1 MNAKQA
7 SSKSR
12 RTNQRTNLKADPR
25 KTQRTGQRRASNVR
39 VLRPKKRARL
49 NYGRVIMLGIILYFI
64 VWTIYPITFRAQ
76 QGQEI
81 ESLKR
86 QLHEINK
93 QNNQLSKDVQYLQSD
108 AYVEQEARSLGL
120 SKPDEEVLVVI
131 PQDSKK
137 PLKGK
142 ENGVEKNRDTGRP
155 ASLWQRIVG
164 VFTGVL

>member
-1 MNAKQA
+1 
-7 SSKSR
+7 
-12 RTNQRTNLKADPR
+12 
-25 KTQRTGQRRASNVR
+25 
-39 VLRPKKRARL
+39 
-49 NYGRVIMLGIILYFI
+49 MLGVILYFI
-64 VWTIYPITFRAQ
+64 VWAIYPITFRAQ
-76 QGQEI
+76 QGREI

-86 QLHEINK
+86 QLHQVNK

-108 AYVEQEARSLGL
+108 TYVEQEARSLGL

-142 ENGVEKNRDTGRP
+142 ENGVEKNRDTEQP
-155 ASLWQRIVG
+155 ASLWERIVG

>member
-1 MNAKQA
+1 
-7 SSKSR
+7 
-12 RTNQRTNLKADPR
+12 
-25 KTQRTGQRRASNVR
+25 
-39 VLRPKKRARL
+39 
-49 NYGRVIMLGIILYFI
+49 MLGILLYFI

-76 QGQEI
+76 QGREI
-81 ESLKR
+81 NSLKK
-86 QLHEINK
+86 QLHEVNK

-137 PLKGK
+137 LLKGK
-142 ENGVEKNRDTGRP
+142 QNGDEKNRDAGRP

-164 VFTGVL
+164 AFTGVL